1 MLPADWKTQSHLLDR
16 NWNLLFI
23 EWKNP
28 VRLLGFCKT
37 LKGHGI
43 NVHVLFCPPCYLLFI
58 VCKNLINL
66 TICLKIEY
74 LWQSFRLVLSS
85 VIVTCWTRWLEVGR
99 GVVRCAVVFGEVV
112 CACCGVVLCGV
123 WCLVRWVRAVVCHK
137 PESFGWN
144 IGKDK
149 EFCIEAAD
157 ICKPLP
163 KIWKWATLI
172 KKNHGYIFI
181 YIFKDSLNVSDKGL
195 HDM

>member
-1 MLPADWKTQSHLLDR
+1 MLPADWKTKSHLLDR

-23 EWKNP
+23 EWENP
-28 VRLLGFCKT
+28 IRLLGFCKT

-99 GVVRCAVVFGEVV
+99 GVVRCAVVLCCVV
-112 CACCGVVLCGV
+112 FGV
-123 WCLVRWVRAVVCHK
+123 WWGGCVLWCVTNQSLLDEILEKIKNSALRLLTFVNLCPKSQNDPRW
-137 PESFGWN
+137 
-144 IGKDK
+144 
-149 EFCIEAAD
+149 
-157 ICKPLP
+157 
-163 KIWKWATLI
+163 
-172 KKNHGYIFI
+172 
-181 YIFKDSLNVSDKGL
+181 
-195 HDM
+195 